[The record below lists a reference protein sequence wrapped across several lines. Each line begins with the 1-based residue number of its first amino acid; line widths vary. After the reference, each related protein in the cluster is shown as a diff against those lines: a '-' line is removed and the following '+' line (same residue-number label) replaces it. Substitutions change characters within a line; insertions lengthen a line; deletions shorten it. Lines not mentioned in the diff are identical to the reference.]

1 MSSTDFHSQR
11 LAVVGMKNAVV
22 RQARFGCGV
31 TQGDEV
37 RAVEDMGDSVLIAAS
52 RPIDSVSAT
61 PSVEPKALWHE
72 GAVRNCLLITQRFP
86 YPPDRGDR
94 IRSYQM
100 LRFLSRRSRVWLAC
114 TADEDPTAE
123 QLEHVRELCG
133 GEVAVHRIG
142 RGERLVGAASH
153 MALRRSATQGAF
165 YSRSMYRTLARWS
178 QSHKLDAV
186 LSYCSSMGPYLQ
198 ALHQRPPKVVLDL
211 VDLDSQKWHDY
222 ADASGG
228 LKRWI
233 YRLEARRVHQLERRL
248 AAASDH
254 VVLVSPQEAELFQHH
269 HNGHRAEA
277 LGNGVDTEYFAP
289 DAITA
294 DRVAAHRRGQPQ
306 FVFVGVLN
314 YHPNTS
320 GICEFCDTIWPAIRH
335 LWPAAHLDIVGRSP
349 TTDVLSLGLIPG
361 VRVVGSVDDVRPYLL
376 AADVAIAPLRIARGV
391 QNKVLEALAS
401 GLPVIATPQAATGV
415 APSPGLV
422 TAAGTEQWLEAIRTL
437 TATPE
442 HHHRIGQAARHH
454 VQQHSSW
461 EAKLQPLTGYLGL
474 MA

>member
-1 MSSTDFHSQR
+1 
-11 LAVVGMKNAVV
+11 MKNAVV
-22 RQARFGCGV
+22 RQAKFGCGV

-37 RAVEDMGDSVLIAAS
+37 RAVGKKEDSVLVTAS

-61 PSVEPKALWHE
+61 PSVQPEGLSHE

-114 TADEDPTAE
+114 TADEEPTAD
-123 QLEHVRELCG
+123 QVDHVRELCG
-133 GEVAVHRIG
+133 GEVSIHPIG
-142 RGERLVGAASH
+142 RRERLIGAASQ

-178 QSHKLDAV
+178 QSHKMDAV
-186 LSYCSSMGPYLQ
+186 LTYCSSMGPYLQ

-211 VDLDSQKWHDY
+211 VDLDSQKWRDY

-228 LKRWI
+228 LKRWL
-233 YRLEARRVHQLERRL
+233 YLLEARRVHRLEQRL
-248 AAASDH
+248 AGASDH
-254 VVLVSPQEAELFQHH
+254 VVLVSQQEAELFQHH
-269 HNGHRAEA
+269 HNGHSADA
-277 LGNGVDTEYFAP
+277 LCNGVDTEYFAP
-289 DAITA
+289 DAIA
-294 DRVAAHRRGQPQ
+294 PDRVAAHRRGQPQ

-314 YHPNTS
+314 YQPNAS
-320 GICEFCDTIWPAIRH
+320 GIIWFCRTIWPAIRH
-335 LWPAAHLDIVGRSP
+335 LWPAAQLEIVGRCP
-349 TTDVLSLGLIPG
+349 TTDVLSLGMIPG
-361 VRVVGSVDDVRPYLL
+361 VHVVGSVEDVRPYLL
-376 AADVAIAPLRIARGV
+376 AADVAVAPLRIARGV

-422 TAAGTEQWLEAIRTL
+422 TATMPDQWIEAIRNL
-437 TATPE
+437 TATPD
-442 HHHRIGQAARHH
+442 HHHRIGQAARQH
-454 VQQHSSW
+454 VQQHFSW
-461 EAKLQPLTGYLGL
+461 EAKLQPLAKYLGL
-474 MA
+474 GRT

>member
-1 MSSTDFHSQR
+1 MIATSHVMASAD
-11 LAVVGMKNAVV
+11 
-22 RQARFGCGV
+22 
-31 TQGDEV
+31 
-37 RAVEDMGDSVLIAAS
+37 AAS
-52 RPIDSVSAT
+52 AT
-61 PSVEPKALWHE
+61 GRIPLSHQV
-72 GAVRNCLLITQRFP
+72 AVRNCLLITQRFP

-114 TADEDPTAE
+114 TADEQPTAD

-133 GEVAVHRIG
+133 GEVSVHRIG
-142 RGERLVGAASH
+142 RGDRLIGAASH

-165 YSRSMYRTLARWS
+165 YSRAMHRTLARWS
-178 QSHKLDAV
+178 QSHPFDAV
-186 LSYCSSMGPYLQ
+186 LTYCSSMGPYLT

-211 VDLDSQKWHDY
+211 VDLDSQKWRDY

-233 YRLEARRVHQLERRL
+233 YRLEARRVHQLEKRL
-248 AAASDH
+248 AGASDH
-254 VVLVSPQEAELFQHH
+254 VVLVSQQEAELFRQHH
-269 HNGHRAEA
+269 IGHSADA

-289 DAITA
+289 DAIFP
-294 DRVAAHRRGQPQ
+294 DRIAAHRRGQPQ
-306 FVFVGVLN
+306 FVFIGVLN

-349 TTDVLSLGLIPG
+349 TSDVLSLGTIPG

-376 AADVAIAPLRIARGV
+376 AADVAIAPLRIARGI

-401 GLPVIATPQAATGV
+401 GVPVIATPQAATGV

-422 TAAGTEQWLEAIRTL
+422 TATGTEQWLEAIRSL
-437 TATPE
+437 TVTPD
-442 HHHRIGQAARHH
+442 HRRRIGQAARHH

-461 EAKLQPLTGYLGL
+461 EAKLQPLTAYLGL
-474 MA
+474 TP